1 MAAPFVKFNL
11 PYQWGL
17 MSGCRAIGRD
27 PDGLAFSR
35 GSLDL
40 AAAAS
45 FVIAALTGGLSG
57 IIFGT
62 PRGYVQVP

>member
-1 MAAPFVKFNL
+1 
-11 PYQWGL
+11 
-17 MSGCRAIGRD
+17 MSGWRAVGRN
-27 PDGLAFSR
+27 PDCLAFSR

-40 AAAAS
+40 AVATA
-45 FVIAALTGGLSG
+45 FVIAALIGGFSG